1 MDVDHHPKRSV
12 ELESAM
18 QDGMS
23 GWMRGLRGFGQIG
36 APRRLAA
43 ALVVAALAL
52 SGCRH
57 EDKDARLDPP
67 LVLAAAARPAAQ
79 GERSFTG
86 LVSARVQSDL
96 GFRVPG
102 KIVERLVDTGAVV
115 RRGQILM
122 RIGRTDFAL
131 AVTADVQA
139 VAAAKARVI
148 DADADERRYR
158 GLIGTGAVSE
168 QTYQHAKAAAD
179 SAHAEL
185 AAAEARAA
193 VTRNQGDYSLLIA
206 DADGTVV
213 ETLAEPGQVVAAG
226 QTVLKLA
233 HQGPRE
239 ATVNLPE
246 DLRPPLGSAARALLY
261 DGDGASSPA
270 HLRQL
275 SDAADPQTRTFEARY
290 VLDGDAARA
299 PLGATVTIR
308 IADDQAAAL
317 TEVPLGALYDGGLGT
332 GVWVIEAR
340 TSTVSFRHVEVA
352 RVGNETALL
361 RDGLHNGD
369 QVVALGAQLLHEG
382 ETVRFT
388 PVQEAEN

>member
-1 MDVDHHPKRSV
+1 MR
-12 ELESAM
+12 
-18 QDGMS
+18 DGLS
-23 GWMRGLRGFGQIG
+23 GWAGGFGGFG
-36 APRRLAA
+36 AIPTPRRWAA
-43 ALVVAALAL
+43 VVVLAALAL
-52 SGCRH
+52 SACRH
-57 EDKDARLDPP
+57 DDKDARLDPP
-67 LVLAAAARPAAQ
+67 LVLVASAKPGAPA
-79 GERSFTG
+79 ERSFTG

-122 RIGRTDFAL
+122 RIDRTDFAL
-131 AVTADVQA
+131 AITADTQA
-139 VAAAKARVI
+139 VAAAKAHMI
-148 DADADERRYR
+148 DAGADEQRYR

-168 QTYQHAKAAAD
+168 QTYQRAKAAAD
-179 SAHAEL
+179 SARADL

-193 VTRNQGDYSLLIA
+193 VTRNQGDYSVLLA

-226 QTVLKLA
+226 QTVLRLA

-246 DLRPPLGSAARALLY
+246 GLRPALGSAARAVLY
-261 DGDGASSPA
+261 NGDGVASPA

-308 IADDQAAAL
+308 VADDQAAGL
-317 TEVPLGALYDGGLGT
+317 TEVPLGALYDRSQGT
-332 GVWVIEAR
+332 GVWVIEDK
-340 TSTVSFRHVEVA
+340 TSAVAFRPVDVA
-352 RVGNETALL
+352 RVGSETALL
-361 RDGLHNGD
+361 SGGLRNGD
-369 QVVALGAQLLHEG
+369 QIVALGAQLLHEG
-382 ETVRFT
+382 QSVRVT
-388 PVQEAEN
+388 PVQEAEQ